1 MDWARDRTHGVV
13 LPYTNLSGEQWK
25 ELYRDAALTE
35 QKVNWAIPLYPFP
48 LSAAR

>member
-1 MDWARDRTHGVV
+1 MNWAGNRPHGVV
-13 LPYTNLSGEQWK
+13 LPYTYLSGEQWK

-35 QKVNWAIPLYPFP
+35 QKVRAIPLYPFP